1 MHFTICYNVNGGK
14 MKTYTYTPKGVCSS
28 KMTFIL
34 DGDIIKDIKVTNGC
48 PGNLLGLK
56 SLVIGQNAH
65 DVASKLANIPC
76 GGKVTSCPDQ
86 LSKAINENIK

>member
-1 MHFTICYNVNGGK
+1 
-14 MKTYTYTPKGVCSS
+14 MKITFKPSGVCCREMSFEVDDNNII
-28 KMTFIL
+28 TDIDFI
-34 DGDIIKDIKVTNGC
+34 GGC

-65 DVASKLANIPC
+65 DVANKLANIPC

-86 LSKAINENIK
+86 LSKACLLYTSPSPRDA

>member
-1 MHFTICYNVNGGK
+1 
-14 MKTYTYTPKGVCSS
+14 MKITFKPSGVCCREIS
-28 KMTFIL
+28 FEV
-34 DGDIIKDIKVTNGC
+34 DDNNIITNIDFTGGC

-65 DVASKLANIPC
+65 DVANKLANIPC

-86 LSKAINENIK
+86 LSKAINEILK